1 MRTKSLLVAVALGAA
16 GVATSMAQTVYSVN
30 VVGYH
35 TVTLAPGFNL
45 VANQLNSANNTIGS
59 LIPLLPGGCQLYKF
73 TPGVGFATFTFDDA
87 DNVWTPHGNV
97 TLNPGEGAYIRNN
110 QSTNI
115 VLTFVGEVLTGTTT
129 NNLVP
134 GFQIVSAKLPVQSAI
149 GSLGIP
155 AVAGDQAYKFTP
167 GVGFTTATY
176 DDADLVW
183 TPNPVIGVGESFFV
197 KKANT
202 APWTMSYTVQ

>member
-1 MRTKSLLVAVALGAA
+1 MIKSLAVVSALIALTA
-16 GVATSMAQTVYSVN
+16 STMAQTVYSVN

-45 VANQLNSANNTIGS
+45 IANQLNSANNTIGS

-129 NNLVP
+129 NHLVP
-134 GFQIVSAKLPVQSAI
+134 GFQIVSSKLPVSFPV
-149 GSLGIP
+149 SNLP

-183 TPNPVIGVGESFFV
+183 TPNTAFNVGESFFL

-202 APWTMSYTVQ
+202 ADWIITYAVQ